1 MTDFRSA
8 CASRSLP
15 GLGQG
20 DRIPWPGESGR
31 CAVGSGLNK
40 KPTPLLKR
48 CGLRAGCL
56 LLGVTL
62 MLGLPGCGVVD
73 MVFLKPPQDTAQEL
87 MEAGNLAMEEKDYD
101 DAADYYTKLKERY
114 PFSPYTPQAELRL
127 ADAYYLDGRFL
138 AAEDA
143 YKEFEALHPGH
154 PDIAYVLFQ
163 IGLSNFKQFKSID
176 LPQDNI
182 TEALQYFQR
191 VSENFPDTASGAE
204 ASNYVLECK
213 QFQAEHEIFVAD
225 FYWRTQDY
233 LSAWKRYQFVVQNF
247 KELERVH
254 DYASRRSRLAY
265 FKYQQH
271 RSEAERASQ
280 RGSWKQWFDWL

>member
-1 MTDFRSA
+1 MKRS
-8 CASRSLP
+8 RL
-15 GLGQG
+15 
-20 DRIPWPGESGR
+20 
-31 CAVGSGLNK
+31 
-40 KPTPLLKR
+40 T
-48 CGLRAGCL
+48 AGCL
-56 LLGVTL
+56 ALGLVL
-62 MLGLPGCGVVD
+62 MLGLSGCGLVD

-182 TEALQYFQR
+182 TEALQYFYR
-191 VSENFPDTASGAE
+191 VSENYPDKAAAAE
-204 ASNYVLECK
+204 ASEYILECK

-225 FYWRTQDY
+225 FYWRTKDY
-233 LSAWKRYQFVVQNF
+233 RAAWKRYQFVVQNF
-247 KELERVH
+247 EELGQIH
-254 DYASRRSRLAY
+254 DYASERSRLAY
-265 FKYQQH
+265 YKFQKD
-271 RSEAERASQ
+271 RSEAVRASQ